1 MRGIGID
8 IGAERHMVAI
18 VDEGGAVLCRATP
31 FGEDAA
37 GYATLR
43 TVLGAP
49 ADTLVALEATGHYW
63 QNLFSF
69 LVSEGF
75 AVALLNPVRTHRFAG
90 EDLARAKT
98 DAIDAVMLAR
108 FVVQKRPAPT
118 RLPDAA
124 TLELRELVRLRERW
138 VAELGAAT
146 RRLHRLV
153 DLGFPEFT
161 QHVATL
167 DGALATTLLA
177 AYPSAAAFRT
187 AKPGA
192 LANLRYD
199 GRHAVGRALA
209 TQLIAAARTSVG
221 AHQGPAYTLQ
231 VQTLC
236 EDVTR
241 LTQRLRTLEAGIDRT
256 LSTHTVG
263 QLLTTIDGIGVQ
275 TAARLVAELGDP
287 AEFRSAAALAAFVGV
302 APATRQSGKRQ
313 PRHAPLAPLG
323 HARLRRALWMPTIVA
338 TQHNAWLGAF
348 YRGLRARGKPAKVA
362 LIAAMRK
369 LLAAVYSVAKHRRP
383 FVPILTPTER
393 PL

>member
-8 IGAERHMVAI
+8 VGAERHVVAI
-18 VDEGGAVLCRATP
+18 VDAAGAVLCRATP
-31 FGEDAA
+31 FAEDAA

-43 TVLGAP
+43 GILEDP

-63 QNLFSF
+63 QNLVSF

-98 DAIDAVMLAR
+98 DAIDAVTIAR
-108 FVVQKRPAPT
+108 FVVQKRPAPM
-118 RLPDAA
+118 RLADAA
-124 TLELRELVRLRERW
+124 TQELRELVRLRERW
-138 VAELGAAT
+138 VEELGTAV

-153 DLGFPEFT
+153 DLSFPEFP

-167 DGALATTLLA
+167 DSALATTLLT

-187 AKPGA
+187 AKLGA

-209 TQLIAAARTSVG
+209 TALVTAARTSVG
-221 AHQGPAYTLQ
+221 AHHGEAYTLQ
-231 VQTLC
+231 VCTLC
-236 EDVTR
+236 EDIAR
-241 LTQRLRTLEAGIDRT
+241 LTKRLRTLEAEIDRT
-256 LSTHTVG
+256 LRTHTVG

-287 AEFRSAAALAAFVGV
+287 AEFRDAAALAAYVGV
-302 APATRQSGKRQ
+302 APAIRQSGKRQ
-313 PRHAPLAPLG
+313 TQHAAISPIG

-338 TQHNAWLGAF
+338 TQRNAWLGAF

-369 LLAAVYSVAKHRRP
+369 LLAAIYSVAKHRRP
-383 FVPILTPTER
+383 FVPILAPTE
-393 PL
+393 PTS